1 MNKSYTVDSTCNDM
15 RIDRW
20 TRLKIGKIPQG
31 LIEKYLRSG
40 KIKIN
45 KKKIKSST
53 KVKTNDIVNFFN
65 LDFKET
71 IVQKKIK
78 FKPSKEIIK
87 SNEDQ
92 IIDNNE
98 NFVVLNKSSGISVQG
113 GTKSKKNLVDIFAKS
128 EIFQGT
134 KPYSVHRLDKD
145 TSGVFIMAKTRE
157 SAQLL
162 TSLFRLRKVHKTY
175 LAICHGELNIDAGE
189 WNDDLIRYDGDKKII
204 EKAAEAARARI
215 AAKKAR
221 ELVRKKSGLGS
232 TTLPGKLADCS
243 NKDPLQ
249 CELFLVEGDSAGGTA
264 KQGRDRRTQAIL
276 PLRGK
281 VINSEKAREDKL
293 LANNEIQ
300 SIITALGCGFGEDE
314 DDPSS
319 FNPEKLRYH
328 KIVIMTDAD
337 VDGSHIRTLL
347 LTFFWRKMK
356 SLVQGG
362 FLYMAM
368 PPLYKMKQGKKERY
382 AYTDE
387 ERDQVLQRME
397 SENKAKIDI
406 QRYKGLGEMNAEQRW
421 DTTMNAETRT
431 LMQVTVD
438 HIMEEETNIRFR
450 ELMGTEVEHRRSFIT
465 ERAKFATNIDI

>member
-78 FKPSKEIIK
+78 FEPSKEIIK

-128 EIFQGT
+128 EIFQDT

-175 LAICHGELNIDAGE
+175 LAICHGELNIDVGE

-204 EKAAEAARARI
+204 EKAKTIFKVLDKNSEASLV
-215 AAKKAR
+215 
-221 ELVRKKSGLGS
+221 ELKPITGRKHQLRKQLYALGQPIFGDIKYKLSNSSRGLNKNLMLHSYQIKFIIDDVKHTYTALLPDYFRKLLKTKRLRFSGL
-232 TTLPGKLADCS
+232 K
-243 NKDPLQ
+243 
-249 CELFLVEGDSAGGTA
+249 
-264 KQGRDRRTQAIL
+264 
-276 PLRGK
+276 
-281 VINSEKAREDKL
+281 
-293 LANNEIQ
+293 
-300 SIITALGCGFGEDE
+300 
-314 DDPSS
+314 
-319 FNPEKLRYH
+319 
-328 KIVIMTDAD
+328 
-337 VDGSHIRTLL
+337 
-347 LTFFWRKMK
+347 
-356 SLVQGG
+356 
-362 FLYMAM
+362 
-368 PPLYKMKQGKKERY
+368 
-382 AYTDE
+382 
-387 ERDQVLQRME
+387 
-397 SENKAKIDI
+397 
-406 QRYKGLGEMNAEQRW
+406 
-421 DTTMNAETRT
+421 
-431 LMQVTVD
+431 
-438 HIMEEETNIRFR
+438 
-450 ELMGTEVEHRRSFIT
+450 
-465 ERAKFATNIDI
+465 

>member
-1 MNKSYTVDSTCNDM
+1 MRKSYTVDSTCNDM

-53 KVKTNDIVNFFN
+53 KVKTNDIVSFFN

-78 FKPSKEIIK
+78 FEPSQEIIK

-92 IIDNNE
+92 IIDNNN

-175 LAICHGELNIDAGE
+175 LAICHGELNKDSGE
-189 WNDDLIRYDGDKKII
+189 WNDDLIRYDGEKKII
-204 EKAAEAARARI
+204 EKAKTIYRVLDKNSEASLV
-215 AAKKAR
+215 
-221 ELVRKKSGLGS
+221 ELKPITGRKHQLRKQLYALGQPIFGDIKYKLSNSSKGLNKNLMLHSYQIKFIIDDVKHTYTALLPDYFRKLLKTKRLRFSGL
-232 TTLPGKLADCS
+232 K
-243 NKDPLQ
+243 
-249 CELFLVEGDSAGGTA
+249 
-264 KQGRDRRTQAIL
+264 
-276 PLRGK
+276 
-281 VINSEKAREDKL
+281 
-293 LANNEIQ
+293 
-300 SIITALGCGFGEDE
+300 
-314 DDPSS
+314 
-319 FNPEKLRYH
+319 
-328 KIVIMTDAD
+328 
-337 VDGSHIRTLL
+337 
-347 LTFFWRKMK
+347 
-356 SLVQGG
+356 
-362 FLYMAM
+362 
-368 PPLYKMKQGKKERY
+368 
-382 AYTDE
+382 
-387 ERDQVLQRME
+387 
-397 SENKAKIDI
+397 
-406 QRYKGLGEMNAEQRW
+406 
-421 DTTMNAETRT
+421 
-431 LMQVTVD
+431 
-438 HIMEEETNIRFR
+438 
-450 ELMGTEVEHRRSFIT
+450 
-465 ERAKFATNIDI
+465 